1 MVGGRIKNLRKKR
14 GYTLSELAKI
24 VGTSISTISRIE
36 TNETNRI
43 DTDLL
48 FNIANALGVDVT
60 FLMKPEEVIYEV
72 SEDIEQIVP
81 GSIID
86 VVVEDDE
93 MDPEIPEGAI
103 VKIRAMMP
111 NEKLQV
117 GSFYFI
123 EFDNQRKFRMASYT
137 EVDGLGFLPISM
149 NERRISYDRDY
160 VKTIGKVIA
169 MKVIFED
176 SIEYEVD

>member
-149 NERRISYDRDY
+149 NERRISYDKDY

-176 SIEYEVD
+176 SIEYEID

>member
-176 SIEYEVD
+176 SIEYEID

>member
-60 FLMKPEEVIYEV
+60 FLLKPEEVIYEV

-176 SIEYEVD
+176 SIEYEID

>member
-1 MVGGRIKNLRKKR
+1 MVGGRIKDLRKKR

-36 TNETNRI
+36 NNETSRI

-149 NERRISYDRDY
+149 NERRISYDKDY
-160 VKTIGKVIA
+160 VKTIGKVIV

>member
-1 MVGGRIKNLRKKR
+1 MIGERIKNLRKKR
-14 GYTLSELAKI
+14 GYTLNELAKI

-60 FLMKPEEVIYEV
+60 LLMKPEETIYEFTG
-72 SEDIEQIVP
+72 DIQQIVP
-81 GSIID
+81 GSTLD

-93 MDPEIPEGAI
+93 MDPELPEGAI
-103 VKIRAMMP
+103 VKIRVMMP
-111 NEKLQV
+111 NEKLQA
-117 GSFYFI
+117 GSFYFV

-137 EVDGLGFLPISM
+137 EEDGLGFLPLSM
-149 NERRISYDRDY
+149 SERRISYDKDY
-160 VKTIGKVIA
+160 VKTIGKVIV